1 MGMDSLSTGRIAD
14 VLTVLH
20 QDAEAA
26 DRQLIA
32 AYSSQG
38 FSPEQMIEKVLEEEA
53 KDYKLL
59 YAGLADNFLSV
70 SSEFGR
76 FCYMCARACKAWRIV
91 EFGTS
96 MGVSTI
102 YLAAALRDNGGGKLI
117 STELEPTK
125 AARARENLKAAG
137 LDDLV
142 EIRVG
147 DALETLKQ
155 IDGDLD
161 LVMLDGA
168 FSLYLNVLKL
178 LEPHL
183 KTGALIIAENA
194 FEQASGYIQYVR
206 DPRNGYLSQRT
217 LFDVGMDRGSEFTV
231 VTR

>member
-1 MGMDSLSTGRIAD
+1 MGISA
-14 VLTVLH
+14 
-20 QDAEAA
+20 
-26 DRQLIA
+26 
-32 AYSSQG
+32 
-38 FSPEQMIEKVLEEEA
+38 
-53 KDYKLL
+53 
-59 YAGLADNFLSV
+59 
-70 SSEFGR
+70 
-76 FCYMCARACKAWRIV
+76 
-91 EFGTS
+91 
-96 MGVSTI
+96 I

-117 STELEPTK
+117 GTELEPTK

-155 IDGDLD
+155 IDGNVDM
-161 LVMLDGA
+161 VMLDGA
-168 FSLYLNVLKL
+168 FSLYQKVLKL

-194 FEQASGYIQYVR
+194 FEQASGYLQYVR

-217 LFDVGMDRGSEFTV
+217 LFDLDMDRGSEFTV

>member
-1 MGMDSLSTGRIAD
+1 MDSLSNGRIAD
-14 VLTVLH
+14 VLTMLH
-20 QDAEAA
+20 QDAETA
-26 DRQLIA
+26 DRPLMA
-32 AYSSQG
+32 DYSSKG
-38 FSPEQMIEKVLEEEA
+38 FTPEQMIQQVLEEEA
-53 KDYKLL
+53 KDYKAL
-59 YAGLADNFLSV
+59 YRGLTDNFLSV
-70 SSEFGR
+70 SSGFGR
-76 FCYMCARACKAWRIV
+76 FCYTCARACKARRIV

-96 MGVSTI
+96 MGISAI

-117 STELEPTK
+117 GTELEPTK

-137 LDDLV
+137 LDNLV

-147 DALETLKQ
+147 DALETLTQ

-183 KTGALIIAENA
+183 KTSALIIAENA
-194 FEQASGYIQYVR
+194 FEQASGYIRYVR
-206 DPRNGYLSQRT
+206 DPRNGYLSQRIV
-217 LFDVGMDRGSEFTV
+217 FGVDMDRGNEFTV